1 MKKMPVSAA
10 VLLSL
15 TSLAQED
22 GTALTTT
29 NPLTISGY
37 IEGYYCYDFNK
48 PENNSRPAFLY
59 NFNRH
64 NEFNVNLGFVKAAY
78 ATERTRANLAVA
90 VGTYINANYTA
101 EPGVLKNMFEANAG
115 YKLSK
120 RRNLW

>member
-22 GTALTTT
+22 STALTTT

-64 NEFNVNLGFVKAAY
+64 NEFPSTLVIRCQPFSAKAVKFHLPLLD
-78 ATERTRANLAVA
+78 T
-90 VGTYINANYTA
+90 
-101 EPGVLKNMFEANAG
+101 
-115 YKLSK
+115 
-120 RRNLW
+120 